1 MNLISQSLLEL
12 LHLLSNLS
20 IHLLHVLPHRI
31 ILLWYI
37 QPAEHNMFTPG
48 KFHMCQSFAMA
59 QQTKVW
65 QADAAS
71 ANMPDSQCESCKC
84 TLMQV
89 LESRQGL
96 EPEGHAGAA
105 LQL

>member
-37 QPAEHNMFTPG
+37 QPAEHNMSTPG

-59 QQTKVW
+59 QQTKVC
-65 QADAAS
+65 QADMLPVQTCLTAS
-71 ANMPDSQCESCKC
+71 VNPANVP
-84 TLMQV
+84 
-89 LESRQGL
+89 
-96 EPEGHAGAA
+96 
-105 LQL
+105 